1 MKASLRRNSRN
12 KRLFRIAVLVVI
24 LLVAFYLVPRTLSF
38 VASIVMSPVI
48 SVQHWLN
55 QSTDTIPSYFRDR
68 NALLEQLKERDQIIS
83 FQSGSDLTVSRLLKE
98 NERLRELLGATS
110 TSRIAA
116 GVIGR
121 PTVLP
126 YDVLVL
132 DQGSADGVQIHT
144 PVFIGRD
151 QVIGYVSEVFGGTSV
166 VSLVSSPGLESTV
179 YIIGPN
185 IYTTAVG
192 QGGGVLEVGV
202 PQGVPLAPGDLVVIP
217 SFDAGVYGQI
227 VSIDSVETRPE
238 QYGYV
243 TIDVPLQSLRWVSVG
258 TEQIDESDFETARER
273 VRVVTENLTKI
284 VVPDGVLVEIPTEAT
299 STEATS
305 TPSDN
310 ETDS

>member
-1 MKASLRRNSRN
+1 MSR
-12 KRLFRIAVLVVI
+12 LVR
-24 LLVAFYLVPRTLSF
+24 FPF
-38 VASIVMSPVI
+38 
-48 SVQHWLN
+48 
-55 QSTDTIPSYFRDR
+55 YFRDR
-68 NALLEQLKERDQIIS
+68 NALLEEIKERDQLIS
-83 FQSGSDLTVSRLLKE
+83 FQSGADLTVSRLLQE
-98 NERLRELLGATS
+98 NKRLRELLGAS
-110 TSRIAA
+110 TSPRIAA

-132 DQGSADGVQIHT
+132 DQGSSDGVKVNT

-151 QVIGYVSEVFGGTSV
+151 QVIGYVSEVFPGTSV

-202 PQGVPLAPGDLVVIP
+202 PQGVPIAEGDLVVIP
-217 SFDAGVYGQI
+217 SFDAGIYGLI
-227 VSIDSVETRPE
+227 VTIDSVETRPE

-258 TEQIDESDFETARER
+258 TIPLDEVSFEEARAR
-273 VRVVTENLTKI
+273 VNEITESLTKI
-284 VVPDGVLVEIPTEAT
+284 EVPEGVLVELPTEAT
-299 STEATS
+299 TTATTTSEELTELEPES
-305 TPSDN
+305 
-310 ETDS
+310 